1 MAAPQQYSHAEVKAG
16 LFLAFC
22 LALFCGMLLVY
33 GHLSKFWRGRQE
45 LHVIFASAGGL
56 GPDAPVLYNGVE
68 VGRVKRMQII
78 HMDRQQL
85 SRLVPLV
92 RSDLEHLPLSAEKR
106 TELRRLPDDQFQEAA
121 REALKDRTLIQLTLE
136 VLQEGQLR
144 RYLTDDS
151 VVLQTTVLGDVTI
164 EIISGPGHGQP
175 ISSDSQDKSP
185 PLLVG
190 VSGDFFVRL
199 ARSVEQVREV
209 LSNVTDVVGAQER
222 ASFKRASVRLGGI
235 LDKMDS
241 LSDLTTTRIKGTT
254 TLFDKASDQGDKD
267 VKAIKA
273 VLADSGKD
281 LDRVKGVFSD
291 ARKDLGARMSAFQD
305 EAGAMRKQLST
316 QGTAI
321 KKDFDESWK
330 AAEPHLDEMKQHF
343 RKLAESVMGVAA
355 MSDGIQYTA
364 GRLVEQSEPDL
375 AAFSRDLGRSARN
388 MRDERLV
395 YWREKTGEY
404 ATKGENGEHE
414 FYTALSAYRSL
425 RRSTR
430 WLNDVRAELDGL
442 EPVVEG
448 AGPEGMTTLPALRQ
462 ARLATDQLEKD
473 YADMRD
479 ATGVALQPL
488 FTGVTGQELVKPFE
502 RKCSARQVWP
512 RFK

>member
-1 MAAPQQYSHAEVKAG
+1 MAAPQQYTHAEVKAG

-45 LHVIFASAGGL
+45 LHVVFASAGGL
-56 GPDAPVLYNGVE
+56 SPDAPVLYNGVE

-85 SRLVPLV
+85 ARLVPLV
-92 RSDLEHLPLSAEKR
+92 RSDLEHLPLSPEKC
-106 TELRRLPDDQFQEAA
+106 TELRLLPDDQFQEAA

-144 RYLTDDS
+144 RYLTDDT

-164 EIISGPGHGQP
+164 EVISGPGHGQP
-175 ISSDSQDKSP
+175 ISSDSQDKAP

-190 VSGDFFVRL
+190 ISGDFFARL

-222 ASFKRASVRLGGI
+222 IAFKKASMRLGGI

-241 LSDLTTTRIKGTT
+241 LSDVANKRIDGTSK
-254 TLFDKASDQGDKD
+254 LFEDAGEQGRKD
-267 VKAIKA
+267 VEAIKKT
-273 VLADSGKD
+273 LTDSGKD
-281 LDRVKGVFSD
+281 LDRVKTTFVD
-291 ARKDLGARMSAFQD
+291 ARKDLSARMTAFQD
-305 EAGAMRKQLST
+305 EASAVRKEFT
-316 QGTAI
+316 AQGKAI
-321 KKDFDESWK
+321 AKNSDEAWD
-330 AAEPHLDEMKQHF
+330 AAQPHLDEMKQHF
-343 RKLAESVMGVAA
+343 RKLAESVMGVAS

-364 GRLVEQSEPDL
+364 GRCMEQSEPDL
-375 AAFSRDLGRSARN
+375 AIFSRDLGRSAHN

-414 FYTALSAYRSL
+414 FYTALSTYRSL

-430 WLNDVRAELDGL
+430 WLADARAELDGL
-442 EPVVEG
+442 APVVEG
-448 AGPEGMTTLPALRQ
+448 AGPEGLTTLPALQQ
-462 ARLATDQLEKD
+462 ARQATDQLQVGF
-473 YADMRD
+473 ADMRD
-479 ATGVALQPL
+479 AAALTLLPS

-502 RKCSARQVWP
+502 RKCSGRQVWP
-512 RFK
+512 KKL

>member
-1 MAAPQQYSHAEVKAG
+1 MAAPQHYTHAEVKAG

-45 LHVIFASAGGL
+45 LHVVFASAGGL

-78 HMDRQQL
+78 HMDRPQL
-85 SRLVPLV
+85 SRLVQLL
-92 RSDLEHLPLSAEKR
+92 RTDLEHLPLSPEKR
-106 TELRRLPDDQFQEAA
+106 TELRLLPDDQFQEAA

-144 RYLTDDS
+144 RYLTDDT
-151 VVLQTTVLGDVTI
+151 VVLQTTVMGDVTI

-190 VSGDFFVRL
+190 ISGDFFARL

-222 ASFKRASVRLGGI
+222 AAFKKASVRLGGI

-241 LSDLTTTRIKGTT
+241 LADTTNSRIEVTT
-254 TLFDKASDQGDKD
+254 KRLDEVEKQGRKD
-267 VKAIKA
+267 VESLKET
-273 VLADSGKD
+273 LADSGKD
-281 LDRVKGVFSD
+281 LDRVQTAFGD
-291 ARKDLGARMSAFQD
+291 ARKDLSTRMTAFQEEASAVRKEFSEKGKAIAANSD
-305 EAGAMRKQLST
+305 EA
-316 QGTAI
+316 
-321 KKDFDESWK
+321 W
-330 AAEPHLDEMKQHF
+330 AAAQPHLDEVKLHF
-343 RKLAESVMGVAA
+343 RKLAESLLGVAT
-355 MSDGIQYTA
+355 MSDNIQYTS
-364 GRLVEQSEPDL
+364 GRFMEQSAPDL
-375 AAFSRDLGRSARN
+375 EAFSRDLGRSAHN

-425 RRSTR
+425 RRVAR
-430 WLNDVRAELDGL
+430 WFGDARAELDGL
-442 EPVVEG
+442 APVVEA

-462 ARLATDQLEKD
+462 ARQATDQLQLDFAE
-473 YADMRD
+473 MRD
-479 ATGVALQPL
+479 AAGQALLPN

-502 RKCSARQVWP
+502 RKCSGRQAWP
-512 RFK
+512 KMK